1 MADNP
6 RVICESQ
13 ALGEGA
19 SGVRFPLRVVV
30 GRVAGPAQFE
40 QKGFVVRYRGKACA
54 FVNRCPHLGTEL
66 DWQPGEFFEESGLY
80 LVCSTHGALFEPDT
94 GFCVA
99 GPCRGASLERVQVR
113 ELDGQVLLG
122 SDTPGNSAR
131 TANALE
137 PK

>member
-1 MADNP
+1 MADHP
-6 RVICESQ
+6 RVICKSED
-13 ALGEGA
+13 LRDGA
-19 SGVRFPLRVVV
+19 TGVRFALRVVP
-30 GRVAGPAQFE
+30 GRVAGPAEFE

-99 GPCRGASLERVQVR
+99 GPCRGASLDVVQVR
-113 ELDGQVLLG
+113 ELDGQVLLVG
-122 SDTPGNSAR
+122 DTPRNSAR
-131 TANALE
+131 ANAQQ